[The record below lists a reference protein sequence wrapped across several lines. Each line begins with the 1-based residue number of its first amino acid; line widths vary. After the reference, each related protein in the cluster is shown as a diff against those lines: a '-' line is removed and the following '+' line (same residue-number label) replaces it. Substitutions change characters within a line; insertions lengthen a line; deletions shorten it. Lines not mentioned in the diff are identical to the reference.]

1 MPHAKHSAMNGFPN
15 RKSQAVIER
24 QSTVIALQRKIS
36 EQMALLTAM
45 EDGDGRTVEYRRNV
59 EKSNLIEQTIRELI
73 NELHEAQQ

>member
-45 EDGDGRTVEYRRNV
+45 AAP
-59 EKSNLIEQTIRELI
+59 SNTAAMSKRAI
-73 NELHEAQQ
+73 